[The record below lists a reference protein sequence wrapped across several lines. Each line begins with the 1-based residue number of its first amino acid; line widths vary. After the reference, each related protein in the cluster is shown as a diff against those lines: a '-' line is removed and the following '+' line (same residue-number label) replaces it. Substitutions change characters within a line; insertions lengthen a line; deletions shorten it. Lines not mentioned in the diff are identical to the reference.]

1 MAIINKL
8 EAVGDAIRAKTGK
21 TDLLTLDDMVVEIA
35 GIETGGGG
43 QELPEEAYIITGDGS
58 YRLAY
63 DGWNWYLDAF
73 KNKIT
78 TKDISNCSYM
88 FNYSQTLTDVPFDTI
103 NVSNK
108 CTKYNNMFYYAKSL
122 NSVPQIMSN
131 GDIAPPT
138 SAYSGMMD
146 LTGLFSYANSV
157 KVIPYDFFN
166 NFITEEH
173 FNKVMTF
180 TAGGRNDIFNSC
192 YSLRKHPDLSRVP
205 SGNTSIYSSFYHNL
219 FNNCYCLDE
228 IIDLPV
234 VNVAYTSNAFNNS
247 FNACNRL
254 KTLTFKD
261 GATKAVAWKNQ
272 TINLSSYVGYAQF
285 ATIDNWGVSEEDW
298 VSINNQGNAEATAEA
313 YHNLKNTEDWW
324 TTDTNYSRYNHDSA
338 VETINSLPDVS
349 AGSGNT
355 IKFKG
360 ASGALTDGGAI
371 NTLTEAE
378 IAVAAAKGWTVSL
391 V

>member
-35 GIETGGGG
+35 GIETGG
-43 QELPEEAYIITGDGS
+43 QELPEEAYVISGDCS

-63 DGWNWYLDAF
+63 DGWNWFLETF
-73 KNKIT
+73 KNKLT
-78 TKDISNCSYM
+78 TQDISNCSYM
-88 FNYSQTLTDVPFDTI
+88 FNYTQSLTDIPFDII

-108 CTKYNNMFYYAKSL
+108 CVNYKNMFYYAKKL
-122 NSVPQIMSN
+122 NSIPQVIPN
-131 GDIAPPT
+131 GDIAPPI
-138 SAYSGMMD
+138 SGYSGMMD
-146 LTGLFSYANSV
+146 FTSLFSYANNI
-157 KVIPYDFFN
+157 KTIPYNFFN
-166 NFITEEH
+166 NLITQEH
-173 FNKVMTF
+173 FDKVMTY
-180 TAGGRNDIFNSC
+180 TTGNRNDIFNSC
-192 YSLRKHPDLSRVP
+192 YSLRTLPDLSRVP
-205 SGNTSIYSSFYHNL
+205 SGNTSIYSSFYNNL

-234 VNVAYTSNAFNNS
+234 VLVKYTSNAFSNT
-247 FNACNRL
+247 FNACNRI
-254 KTLTFKD
+254 KSLTFKD
-261 GATKAVAWKNQ
+261 GATKAIAWKNQ
-272 TINLSSYVGYAQF
+272 TIDLSKYVGYAQF
-285 ATIDNWGVSEEDW
+285 STIDSWGVSEEDW
-298 VSINNQGNAEATAEA
+298 VSINNQKTAEATAEA

-324 TTDTNYSRYNHDSA
+324 STDTDYSRYNHDSA